1 MLINYFYLFNI
12 GYYMVIFMLENIKG
26 ILYKFWFK
34 IVHLGTEILIKKA
47 FIGKKMRFKY
57 KIYIIILIIILF

>member
-1 MLINYFYLFNI
+1 
-12 GYYMVIFMLENIKG
+12 MVIFMLENIKG